1 MSQCEDGPDVDDYGT
16 EIATDRYEFGAFHM
30 LFADAGDGVLTGA
43 ARFDSAVHEAEFGAH
58 AERGQSGVTRAAPVR
73 RHSVAV
79 AVRDGDGNGTSHANS
94 ALDEVTRAA
103 RTLAAGGG
111 ESDGVPRRTS
121 DVNARTSMPAP
132 R

>member
-1 MSQCEDGPDVDDYGT
+1 
-16 EIATDRYEFGAFHM
+16 M

-58 AERGQSGVTRAAPVR
+58 AERGQSGLTRAAPVDPVR

-94 ALDEVTRAA
+94 ALDEVTRAPA
-103 RTLAAGGG
+103 PWPLGAGNPMEFPAG
-111 ESDGVPRRTS
+111 RL
-121 DVNARTSMPAP
+121 TSMRELRCLLPGEFA

>member
-1 MSQCEDGPDVDDYGT
+1 
-16 EIATDRYEFGAFHM
+16 M
-30 LFADAGDGVLTGA
+30 LFADAGDGVLIGA

-111 ESDGVPRRTS
+111 NPMEFPAGRL
-121 DVNARTSMPAP
+121 TSMRELLCLLPGEFAQ
-132 R
+132 